1 MSKIIILTSR
11 FPFPLTK
18 GDRLRVFFQLQSLA
32 KNHDIYLM
40 AINDKKVSKFEMDQ
54 VLPYCKS
61 IQVFVLPLYKRLFQV
76 LISLFKSIP
85 LQVAFFYNRS
95 IRLQIE
101 KSVLQIKPNAI
112 HCHLIRT
119 TEYVKSIAHDNITL
133 DFMDAFGRGMEKR
146 ELIEKNIFKRAL
158 LKYEKNQLFLYE
170 SKVFDFVHRFCI
182 ISKQDQQF
190 IQHSR
195 ANEIAIIPNGVD
207 FNQFYPRNAIK
218 KYDLVFMGNIG
229 YPPNVEAILF
239 VAKEIIPLLRIH
251 KPNIRFLIAGISA
264 APVVKRLQSQNIDVI
279 EHFEDI
285 SDALA
290 MSKMMIAPMKLSI
303 GLQNKIIQAM
313 AMKIPCVVSTL
324 SNNAIKAP
332 NRVAII
338 EANSPKEY
346 CEEILDLLQ
355 NEEKANSIGEQGF
368 DFVKR
373 NFSWETQNVLLEKMI
388 FKQ

>member
-40 AINDKKVSKFEMDQ
+40 AINDKKVSKFDMDQ

-61 IQVFVLPLYKRLFQV
+61 IQVFVLPLYKRLYQV

-85 LQVAFFYNRS
+85 FQVAFFYNRS

-119 TEYVKSIAHDNITL
+119 TEYVKNIAHDNITL
-133 DFMDAFGRGMEKR
+133 DFMDAFGRGIEKR
-146 ELIEKNIFKRAL
+146 ELVEKNIFKRAL
-158 LKYEKNQLFLYE
+158 LKYEKNQLFHYE
-170 SKVFDFVHRFCI
+170 SKVFDFVHRYCI

-195 ANEIAIIPNGVD
+195 ANEIEIISNGVD
-207 FNQFYPRNAIK
+207 FNQFYPRNVIK

-239 VAKEIIPLLRIH
+239 VANEIIPLLKIH
-251 KPNIRFLIAGISA
+251 KPSIRFLIAGLSA
-264 APVVKRLQSQNIDVI
+264 ASVVKSLQSENIDVI

-290 MSKMMIAPMKLSI
+290 MSKIMIAPMKLSI

-324 SNNAIKAP
+324 ANNAIKAP

-338 EANSPKEY
+338 EANSPIEY

-355 NEEKANSIGEQGF
+355 NEENANSIGEQGF

-373 NFSWETQNVLLEKMI
+373 NFSWETQNELLEKII
-388 FKQ
+388 FEQ